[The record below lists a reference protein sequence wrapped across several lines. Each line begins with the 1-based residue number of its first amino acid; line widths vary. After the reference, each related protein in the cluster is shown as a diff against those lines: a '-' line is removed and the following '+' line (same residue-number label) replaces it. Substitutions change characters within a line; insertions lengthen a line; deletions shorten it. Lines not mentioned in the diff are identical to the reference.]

1 MMSSSPVIS
10 VPAHPQAAKHQ
21 PAAVD
26 DRHPRLE
33 PVADE
38 KVTDQSE
45 CSDSDTDDDIGTA
58 KPQSEHGVEQHEVDR
73 PERPDL
79 ARGEMAEPAAEHA
92 ECQDQQVGREHP
104 HIEGADLRLR
114 VAVGAERERT
124 DDAYRLEGEPDIA
137 ARARPQE

>member
-10 VPAHPQAAKHQ
+10 APVHPQAAKHQ

-38 KVTDQSE
+38 EVTDQSE
-45 CSDSDTDDDIGTA
+45 CSDSDADDDIGTA
-58 KPQSEHGVEQHEVDR
+58 KPQSDHRVEQHEVDR

-79 ARGEMAEPAAEHA
+79 ARGEVAEPTTKHA
-92 ECQDQQVGREHP
+92 KGQDQQVGSEHP
-104 HIEGADLRLR
+104 LIEGADSRIR
-114 VAVGAERERT
+114 VAVRAE
-124 DDAYRLEGEPDIA
+124 
-137 ARARPQE
+137 